1 MDNERLFLLTN
12 DDGIYAK
19 GLSTLIDLVRSRG
32 RVFVIAPDQG
42 QSGMSH
48 AITVK
53 YPIRVNKL
61 KEEKDLT
68 IYSCD
73 GTPVD
78 CIKLALNKLLDRP
91 PDLILSGINHG
102 ANSASSVIYS
112 GTMAAAIEGCMNR
125 VPSMG
130 MSLMD
135 FSPDASFS
143 GITGFAERILERVLE
158 DGIPEGVCLNVN
170 FPANKT
176 SEIRGIRI
184 CRQNKGI
191 WTEEFDRRKDPQNN
205 EYFWLTGEFKS
216 LEPDA
221 EDTDEWALK
230 NNFVSVVPV
239 HVDLTSYSGIEYLK
253 QWKLNHIQKS

>member
-1 MDNERLFLLTN
+1 MDKERLFLLTN

-19 GLSTLIDLVRSRG
+19 GLSTLIDLMRSRG

-48 AITVK
+48 AITIKV
-53 YPIRVNKL
+53 PIRVSKL
-61 KEEKDLT
+61 KEERDLT

-78 CIKLALNKLLDRP
+78 CIKLALNKLLDRQ

-125 VPSMG
+125 VPSLG

-143 GITGFAERILERVLE
+143 GIMAYAERIVDRVLE
-158 DGIPEGVCLNVN
+158 EGLPEGVCLNIN
-170 FPANKT
+170 FPVNKLK
-176 SEIRGIRI
+176 EIRGIRI

-191 WTEEFDRRKDPQNN
+191 WTEEFDQRKDPQNN
-205 EYFWLTGEFKS
+205 EYFWLTGEFRS
-216 LEPDA
+216 LEPEA
-221 EDTDEWALK
+221 EEV
-230 NNFVSVVPV
+230 FVVKEQPPM
-239 HVDLTSYSGIEYLK
+239 GC
-253 QWKLNHIQKS
+253 